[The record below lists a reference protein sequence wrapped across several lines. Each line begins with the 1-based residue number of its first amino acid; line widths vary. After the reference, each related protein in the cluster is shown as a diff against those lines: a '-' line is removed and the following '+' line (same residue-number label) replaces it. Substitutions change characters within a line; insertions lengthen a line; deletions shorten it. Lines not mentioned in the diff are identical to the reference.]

1 MRWLLVERKP
11 DVVYAGRPDVYL
23 GSNGEETGDPA
34 TALTFQTREAA
45 EAHRRHLKHPYD
57 WVATTAGS

>member
-11 DVVYAGRPDVYL
+11 DVVYAGRRAVYL
-23 GSNGEETGDPA
+23 GLNDEETSDPA

-45 EAHRRHLKHPYD
+45 EAHRRHLKRPYD
-57 WVATTAGS
+57 WVTTTAGS